1 MTNPSKDGLVQP
13 KTPENARQSMGFWS
27 LFICRAVFCDYR
39 SPIAAILY
47 WRQSKV
53 FPQLSPESPN
63 DVCWARK
70 RAFSKTICGVLAN
83 RARAVNFVFRRN
95 LRPAP
100 WWWGYLPRRVATYI
114 EWATGVVF
122 RHQLQ
127 DAGIQR
133 G

>member
-1 MTNPSKDGLVQP
+1 M
-13 KTPENARQSMGFWS
+13 PENARQSMGFWA

-39 SPIAAILY
+39 SPIAALLY
-47 WRQSKV
+47 WRARRRYPYDDRPLLERYREQQAEK
-53 FPQLSPESPN
+53 PDLQL
-63 DVCWARK
+63 R
-70 RAFSKTICGVLAN
+70 LAN
-83 RARAVNFVFRRN
+83 RASAVNFVFRRN

-114 EWATGVVF
+114 GWATGVVF

-127 DAGIQR
+127 DACIRR